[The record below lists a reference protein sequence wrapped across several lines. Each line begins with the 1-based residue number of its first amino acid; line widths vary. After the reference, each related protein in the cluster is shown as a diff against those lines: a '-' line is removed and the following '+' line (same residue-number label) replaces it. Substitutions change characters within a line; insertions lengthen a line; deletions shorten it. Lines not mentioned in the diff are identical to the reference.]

1 MAMFTYG
8 HSFIAPRHI
17 KIYSKP
23 MITSHKCISAYIN
36 KDTLYA
42 FQEKSEFITKM
53 KKEKRSREVFSVLLW
68 GSNLWHLKLEICTS
82 HPDSHGESGYR
93 QVLFPPVGKKKTTS
107 LPSDFKKVLSFFTFN
122 FQRQRNTFQHLSPEK
137 SNNSAVCDSYRGI
150 FLTTALCRW

>member
-1 MAMFTYG
+1 MIQIMAMFTYG

-53 KKEKRSREVFSVLLW
+53 KKEKKKQGGVRCS
-68 GSNLWHLKLEICTS
+68 
-82 HPDSHGESGYR
+82 
-93 QVLFPPVGKKKTTS
+93 PVRIK
-107 LPSDFKKVLSFFTFN
+107 P
-122 FQRQRNTFQHLSPEK
+122 
-137 SNNSAVCDSYRGI
+137 
-150 FLTTALCRW
+150 LTP